1 MNSDN
6 KSVCAE
12 VFQDDA
18 SARRRFLQAG
28 AALGLAAFAFSQA
41 GDASAAPAA
50 DQGVKPVPPP
60 APIKATEG
68 LVEVGDGHSLWY
80 FDTGGDGVPVIFL
93 HAGTGS
99 GLVWLYQTPIFAK
112 AGYQG
117 EGGREAEREIV
128 EELHRAASE
137 AEPGAESR
145 DRQPEQRD
153 EGEHAY
159 IPEAAAKLAPNHK
172 DAKGDWN
179 AVLVHYLVP
188 AVNTELVKPADEP
201 KSLEDLL
208 DPKWKGKIAW
218 TGEMTIAGPPGFI
231 GSVLNAYGEEKG
243 MAYLEKLGA
252 QKIATVPS
260 NSRVVLDQV
269 IAGQYAIGLVTYNH
283 HSAISIAKGAPV
295 KWLPVNPAIG
305 AMAREVLLKGGP
317 HPNGAKLLINYLLS
331 PEGQK
336 VIQEAGY
343 IPSNPAV
350 DAKEPSLKPEIS
362 GFKVF
367 SPTPADEDR
376 DIDRWIAIYKKL
388 FQ

>member
-1 MNSDN
+1 ML
-6 KSVCAE
+6 A
-12 VFQDDA
+12 A
-18 SARRRFLQAG
+18 SSLIRR
-28 AALGLAAFAFSQA
+28 LGLAAVLLPLA
-41 GDASAAPAA
+41 GSLPAA
-50 DQGVKPVPPP
+50 AQSEKELYEAAKKEGSINWYTGFVQNQLVRPVVANFEAKYPGVRINV
-60 APIKATEG
+60 
-68 LVEVGDGHSLWY
+68 
-80 FDTGGDGVPVIFL
+80 TGGRDIDIMIKIL
-93 HAGTGS
+93 AE
-99 GLVWLYQTPIFAK
+99 AK
-112 AGYQG
+112 AGGLQADLV
-117 EGGREAEREIV
+117 EGPSVVKPLREAGLI
-128 EELHRAASE
+128 
-137 AEPGAESR
+137 
-145 DRQPEQRD
+145 QP
-153 EGEHAY
+153 Y
-159 IPEAAAKLAPNHK
+159 VPEAAAKLAPNHK

-208 DPKWKGKIAW
+208 DPKWKGKMAW

-252 QKIATVPS
+252 QKVATIPS
-260 NSRVVLDQV
+260 NPRVVLDQV

-350 DAKEPSLKPEIS
+350 DAKDPSLKPEIT

-367 SPTPADEDR
+367 SPPPADEDR
-376 DIDRWIAIYKKL
+376 DIDKWIAIYKKL